1 MTRAKKIFTIYCCKP
16 DYLKLV
22 TSMPHLIYNE
32 GCLYFIYKTQIS
44 VEVMFNCFYH
54 RWWDNNCWNNQV
66 LFHIYTI
73 TFLANISRKISSL
86 NDGACAVLLSTEEK
100 AKELGIKPLAKIISY
115 ADAETNPIDFPVAPA
130 MVINKLLTAAN
141 LKSGDISLF
150 EVNEALAVVPLAGNL
165 RSGQRIKE
173 QYQHHLFYICIP
185 YMYHGEKWE

>member
-1 MTRAKKIFTIYCCKP
+1 MEQLGI
-16 DYLKLV
+16 
-22 TSMPHLIYNE
+22 
-32 GCLYFIYKTQIS
+32 IS
-44 VEVMFNCFYH
+44 
-54 RWWDNNCWNNQV
+54 
-66 LFHIYTI
+66 HIYDHI
-73 TFLANISRKISSL
+73 PYKSSRKISSL

-165 RSGQRIKE
+165 RSG
-173 QYQHHLFYICIP
+173 
-185 YMYHGEKWE
+185 